1 MIMKVRP
8 VGRDRILH
16 DQGKSGRVAHVT
28 RPRRLVLA
36 GSVVVDVRLSVPDRP
51 RPGRDVLA
59 SSAHAEVGG
68 GFAVLAAAR
77 RHGLPAAYA
86 GRHGDGPFG
95 AQVRAALTDA
105 GVQLL
110 LPRDEGGDSGFRT
123 VLVEPDGRRSVVT
136 SPGVEARLG
145 DGVLSGVRPGAGDAV
160 HVSGH
165 DLAYPRT
172 GPAIAG
178 WLAGLGPGAVVVCDL
193 DDGTDVPWEVC
204 RRVLRHASVVTMT
217 RTQARD
223 LLGTGRP
230 KAAFHELR
238 EYAPRLTHAVL
249 RAGLDGAWVEDASGE
264 VIEVPAPPVDPVDET
279 GGGGTHTGVLLAELA
294 RGAALPRA
302 TLRANV
308 AATLANARAG
318 SASCPA
324 KSTVDRFLAS
334 RWEPV

>member
-1 MIMKVRP
+1 MA
-8 VGRDRILH
+8 G
-16 DQGKSGRVAHVT
+16 
-28 RPRRLVLA
+28 PRRLVLA
-36 GSVVVDVRLSVPDRP
+36 GSVVVDIRLSVPDRP

-59 SSAHAEVGG
+59 RRAHAEVGG

-86 GRHGDGPFG
+86 GRHGAGPFG
-95 AQVRAALTDA
+95 AQVRATLAEA
-105 GVQLL
+105 GVELL

-136 SPGVEARLG
+136 SPGVEARLAG
-145 DGVLSGVRPGAGDAV
+145 GVLTAVRPREGDAV

-172 GPAIAG
+172 GPAIAT
-178 WLAGLGPGAVVVCDL
+178 WLAGLDPGVLVVCDL
-193 DDGTDVPWEVC
+193 DDGADVPWEVC
-204 RRVLRHASVVTMT
+204 RRVLRHAAVVTMT

-238 EYAPRLTHAVL
+238 EYAPTLTHAVL
-249 RAGLDGAWVEDASGE
+249 RAGLDGAWAEDAAAG
-264 VIEVPAPPVDPVDET
+264 VVEVPAPPVDPVDET

-294 RGAALPRA
+294 RGAALP
-302 TLRANV
+302 
-308 AATLANARAG
+308 
-318 SASCPA
+318 
-324 KSTVDRFLAS
+324 
-334 RWEPV
+334 

>member
-1 MIMKVRP
+1 MA
-8 VGRDRILH
+8 GLC
-16 DQGKSGRVAHVT
+16 
-28 RPRRLVLA
+28 RLVLA
-36 GSVVVDVRLSVPDRP
+36 GSVVVDVQLSVPDRP
-51 RPGRDVLA
+51 RPGHDVLA
-59 SSAHAEVGG
+59 SRAHADVGG

-95 AQVRAALTDA
+95 ALVRASLAHE
-105 GVQLL
+105 GVELL

-136 SPGVEARLG
+136 CPGVEARLG
-145 DGVLSGVRPGAGDAV
+145 GGVLTAVRPGAGDAV

-172 GPAIAG
+172 GPAIAT
-178 WLAGLGPGAVVVCDL
+178 WLAGLGPNVLVVCDL
-193 DDGTDVPWEVC
+193 DDGADVPWEVC
-204 RRVLRHASVVTMT
+204 RRVLRHAAVVTMT
-217 RTQARD
+217 RAQARD

-238 EYAPRLTHAVL
+238 EYAPGLTHAVL
-249 RAGLDGAWVEDASGE
+249 RAGLDGAWVEDSVAG
-264 VIEVPAPPVDPVDET
+264 VVEVPAPPVDPVDET

-324 KSTVDRFLAS
+324 RSTVDRFLAS
-334 RWEPV
+334 RWTPH